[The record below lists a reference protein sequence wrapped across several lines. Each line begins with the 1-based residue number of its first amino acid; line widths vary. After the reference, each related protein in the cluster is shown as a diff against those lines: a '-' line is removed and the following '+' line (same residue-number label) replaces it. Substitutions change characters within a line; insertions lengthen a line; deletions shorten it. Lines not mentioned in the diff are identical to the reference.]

1 MIWKCKIIFIQ
12 LNDKCQ
18 LSYQGGVVKL
28 TSHIH
33 RKCMTKLRW
42 FKTYQQ
48 ILAGLW
54 KHKLMSSKLPTI
66 EYDLILQFD
75 STNLNLVSIIFLSSN
90 FHPSNFF
97 LAFSRKRWWEK
108 TRNKGRPVTLW
119 IGLGLTNSSKIKKEI
134 DKLILKQRKQMTWH
148 ANEITCSVSKKG
160 KTNEMIIHSL
170 FLIMFSQKK

>member
-97 LAFSRKRWWEK
+97 LAFWRKRWWEK

-119 IGLGLTNSSKIKKEI
+119 IGFGTYKFFQNKESNRQI
-134 DKLILKQRKQMTWH
+134 DLKT
-148 ANEITCSVSKKG
+148 T
-160 KTNEMIIHSL
+160 KTNDMTCQWNNMLSQQERQNKWDNYS
-170 FLIMFSQKK
+170 FLVSYYV